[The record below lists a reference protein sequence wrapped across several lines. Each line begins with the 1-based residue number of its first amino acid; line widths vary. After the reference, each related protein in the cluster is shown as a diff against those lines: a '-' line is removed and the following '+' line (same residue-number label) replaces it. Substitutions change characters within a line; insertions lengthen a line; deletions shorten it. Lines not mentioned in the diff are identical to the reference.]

1 MFARIL
7 QQSFSRQRRRKGL
20 AALAVISG
28 MAVASAMLT
37 LRVNLG
43 DDLNAELRTVG
54 ANLVVTPAADSL
66 PVSLNGVDLRP
77 AGSGALLPESD
88 LPKIRTIFWVNNLV
102 AVAPVLDTP
111 AVVAGHAV
119 TLEGT
124 DLAQMRK
131 LASGWALTGA
141 WPTAA
146 APAAAPTAVP
156 TAVLVGARLAR
167 TLALAPGDA
176 FTASSPISS
185 AASGRSVHFR
195 VAAIASTGAA
205 QDNEIVAPL
214 AAVQSLAGTPGQYR
228 ELLVS
233 AITKPE
239 DAFARRSPA
248 SMTSAEEERWMCSPY
263 AVTIAH
269 QLEQALP

>member
-1 MFARIL
+1 MT
-7 QQSFSRQRRRKGL
+7 S
-20 AALAVISG
+20 
-28 MAVASAMLT
+28 
-37 LRVNLG
+37 
-43 DDLNAELRTVG
+43 
-54 ANLVVTPAADSL
+54 
-66 PVSLNGVDLRP
+66 
-77 AGSGALLPESD
+77 
-88 LPKIRTIFWVNNLV
+88 
-102 AVAPVLDTP
+102 
-111 AVVAGHAV
+111 
-119 TLEGT
+119 
-124 DLAQMRK
+124 
-131 LASGWALTGA
+131 
-141 WPTAA
+141 
-146 APAAAPTAVP
+146 
-156 TAVLVGARLAR
+156 RLAR

-269 QLEQALP
+269 QLEQALPHSSARVIRPVAESEGAILSQLRLLIWFLTALALAASALAISGAMTAAVLERRAEIALMKAVGAGDREVGMLFFAEAALLGLGGGALGFLAGELLASSIAGRVLGHGIAWKPALAPLILLLAAAVALAGSWQPLRRAMRIEPAEGLRSRL